1 MKLSEAQR
9 RVLTDVANGHDLTR
23 HFDVYGP
30 KPDGHWW
37 QWRQGAPVARRT
49 AEALIERGAIK
60 LADET
65 RPYSGHRIAKAA
77 ITEAGRAALN
87 IHHRVPGGEG

>member
-1 MKLSEAQR
+1 MKLTDAQM
-9 RVLTDVANGHDLTR
+9 RVLADIGRGEVLTR

-37 QWRQGAPVARRT
+37 QWSKGAPVARRT
-49 AEALIERGAIK
+49 AEVLIERGAIT

-65 RPYSGHRIAKAA
+65 RPYSGHRIANAF
-77 ITEAGRAALN
+77 ITERGRAVLN
-87 IHHRVPGGEG
+87 IHKQPGTE